1 MSKNR
6 ISKIIHYCW
15 FGRGEKPE
23 IVKKCISSW
32 KKNLKD
38 YEIKEWNEDSFD
50 INSNNF
56 VREAYDNN
64 KYAFVSDYVRVY
76 ALYNY
81 GGIYLDTD
89 VEVIQSF
96 DKYLDNESFWG
107 FEVGNYVATSTIG
120 AVKGNKFIKRF
131 LDFYD
136 GKTFL
141 NEDGSFNV
149 ITNVKIVSKIFQD
162 LGVKLDGKYQE
173 IDKMGVI
180 YPLEI
185 FSPYDYRYYE
195 DLRNEDTVCIHHYY
209 KSWLPLNQKVR
220 QYLKKNFIKLFGSS
234 LIKRRDKSI

>member
-76 ALYNY
+76 AALVLSLPSPMSCH
-81 GGIYLDTD
+81 GEKVAIYKAR
-89 VEVIQSF
+89 EAS
-96 DKYLDNESFWG
+96 E
-107 FEVGNYVATSTIG
+107 
-120 AVKGNKFIKRF
+120 
-131 LDFYD
+131 
-136 GKTFL
+136 
-141 NEDGSFNV
+141 
-149 ITNVKIVSKIFQD
+149 
-162 LGVKLDGKYQE
+162 
-173 IDKMGVI
+173 
-180 YPLEI
+180 
-185 FSPYDYRYYE
+185 
-195 DLRNEDTVCIHHYY
+195 
-209 KSWLPLNQKVR
+209 
-220 QYLKKNFIKLFGSS
+220 
-234 LIKRRDKSI
+234 